1 MPWLI
6 LGTSVLVAFVLA
18 GSFFANAPPKTLA
31 KALKWGAIGLGIL
44 LLIGVLATG
53 RGALL
58 LPLVLFGI
66 PAGRRMLRG
75 GGFRIPGMGS
85 APSSGNTSEVETAT
99 LRMVLDHDSGTVDGE
114 VIAGTFAGRGLGDLK
129 VEDLVDLLD
138 ECRRDDA
145 ESAPLVEAYLDRA
158 HPEWRQFAGEGYEEQ
173 AEGEPADPNDPGGY
187 DTPMNAKEA
196 RGILEVGADATGDDI
211 KKAHHRLMKKMHPDQ
226 GGSNYLASKINQ
238 AKDVLL
244 GS

>member
-6 LGTSVLVAFVLA
+6 LGISVLVVFVLA
-18 GSFFANAPPKTLA
+18 GSFFANAPVQTLA
-31 KALKWGAIGLGIL
+31 KALKWLGIGLGVL
-44 LLIGVLATG
+44 LLIGLLATG

-66 PAGRRMLRG
+66 PAVRRMRRG
-75 GGFRIPGMGS
+75 GGFRFPSMGS
-85 APSSGNTSEVETAT
+85 APNPGGTSEVETAT
-99 LRMVLDHDSGTVDGE
+99 LRMVLDHDSGTVEGE
-114 VIAGTFAGRGLGDLK
+114 VIAGTFAGRGLGDLA
-129 VEDLVDLLD
+129 VEDLVDLLN
-138 ECRRDDA
+138 ECRRDDG

-158 HPEWRQFAGEGYEEQ
+158 HPEWREFAGEGYEEQ
-173 AEGEPADPNDPGGY
+173 ADGGSAASDDPGGY

-196 RGILEVGADATGDDI
+196 RGILEVGPEASGDDI
-211 KKAHHRLMKKMHPDQ
+211 KEAHHRLMKKMHPDQ
-226 GGSNYLASKINQ
+226 GGSTYLASKINQ

>member
-1 MPWLI
+1 MAL
-6 LGTSVLVAFVLA
+6 VLA
-18 GSFFANAPPKTLA
+18 GSFLANAPVKTLA
-31 KALKWGAIGLGIL
+31 RALKWGAIGLGIL
-44 LLIGVLATG
+44 LLIGVFATG

-66 PAGRRMLRG
+66 PAVRRMMRG
-75 GGFRIPGMGS
+75 GGFRFPSMGS
-85 APSSGNTSEVETAT
+85 AASTGGTSEVETAT
-99 LRMVLDHDSGTVDGE
+99 LRMVLDHDSGTIDGKIISGE
-114 VIAGTFAGRGLGDLK
+114 FAGRSLGDIA

-138 ECRRDDA
+138 ECRRGDE

-158 HPEWRQFAGEGYEEQ
+158 HPEWRQFAGEGYEEH

-196 RGILEVGADATGDDI
+196 RGILEVGSDASGDDI

-226 GGSNYLASKINQ
+226 GGSTYLASKINQ

-244 GS
+244 G

>member
-6 LGTSVLVAFVLA
+6 LGISALVALVLA
-18 GSFFANAPPKTLA
+18 ARFFANAPVKTLV
-31 KALKWGAIGLGIL
+31 KAIKVGGIGLGVL
-44 LLIGVLATG
+44 LLIGLLATG

-66 PAGRRMLRG
+66 PAVRRMLRG
-75 GGFRIPGMGS
+75 GFRFPSMGS
-85 APSSGNTSEVETAT
+85 APNPGGTSEVETAT

-114 VIAGTFAGRGLGDLK
+114 VIAGSFAGRGLGDLK
-129 VEDLVDLLD
+129 VEDLVELLD
-138 ECRRDDA
+138 ECRHDDG

-158 HPEWRQFAGEGYEEQ
+158 HPEWRDFAGEGYEEQ
-173 AEGEPADPNDPGGY
+173 AETGYTDPDDPGGY

-196 RGILEVGADATGDDI
+196 RGILEVGPDASGDDI
-211 KKAHHRLMKKMHPDQ
+211 KQAHHRLMKKMHPDQ
-226 GGSNYLASKINQ
+226 GGSTYLASKINQ

-244 GS
+244 G